1 MNRTYL
7 RGDMYYA
14 DLGRGIGSEQE
25 GYRPVLILQNNT
37 GNKYSPTVI
46 VAAISSKVDAKA
58 KLPTHY
64 LLQAENGLELPSLV
78 LLEQLR
84 TIDKKRLGAYIGH
97 LEEKHIRRINH
108 ALAVSVG
115 LIEEVPENLIICLCP
130 ACANNFYG
138 TGSYYLRRVHPERV
152 EKDIC
157 TYCGQRP
164 GFDYEVIKRKQEA
177 ENDHRQRISA
187 YVSEYPDIV
196 TVPQMCKM
204 LGGISL
210 KTGYRLLKKG
220 EIESFSIGRIYR
232 IPKISILQYLGLNE
246 ESNA

>member
-1 MNRTYL
+1 MKTGGLFYLSLAFILFCCPALHRRHLPPAFQREVIDMNKTYL

-25 GYRPVLILQNNT
+25 GYRPVLIIQNDT

-64 LLQAENGLELPSLV
+64 LLKAENGLELPSLV

-84 TIDKKRLGAYIGH
+84 TIDKKRLETYIGR

-115 LIEEVPENLIICLCP
+115 LIEEVPENLIMCLCP

-138 TGSYYLRRVHPERV
+138 TGSYYLKRVNPAQQER
-152 EKDIC
+152 DIC
-157 TYCGQRP
+157 TYCNQRP
-164 GFDYEVIKRKQEA
+164 GFDYEVVRRKDQ
-177 ENDHRQRISA
+177 
-187 YVSEYPDIV
+187 
-196 TVPQMCKM
+196 
-204 LGGISL
+204 
-210 KTGYRLLKKG
+210 
-220 EIESFSIGRIYR
+220 
-232 IPKISILQYLGLNE
+232 
-246 ESNA
+246 

>member
-1 MNRTYL
+1 MKTRGLFYLSPAFILFCCPVLHRRQQPPAFQREVISKNRTYH

-25 GYRPVLILQNNT
+25 GYRPVLIIQNDT
-37 GNKYSPTVI
+37 GNKHSPTVI

-64 LLQAENGLELPSLV
+64 LLKAENGLELPSLV
-78 LLEQLR
+78 LMEQLR
-84 TIDKKRLGAYIGH
+84 TIDKRRLETYIGH
-97 LEEKHIRRINH
+97 LEEQHIRRLNR

-115 LIEEVPENLIICLCP
+115 LIEETPPNLIMCLCP

-138 TGSYYLRRVHPERV
+138 TGSYYLRRVHPGRV

-164 GFDYEVIKRKQEA
+164 GFDYEVVKKKERK
-177 ENDHRQRISA
+177 
-187 YVSEYPDIV
+187 
-196 TVPQMCKM
+196 
-204 LGGISL
+204 
-210 KTGYRLLKKG
+210 
-220 EIESFSIGRIYR
+220 
-232 IPKISILQYLGLNE
+232 
-246 ESNA
+246 

>member
-1 MNRTYL
+1 MNRTYH

-25 GYRPVLILQNNT
+25 GYRPVLIIQNDT
-37 GNKYSPTVI
+37 GNKHSPTVI

-64 LLQAENGLELPSLV
+64 LLKAENGLELPSLV
-78 LLEQLR
+78 LMEQLR
-84 TIDKKRLGAYIGH
+84 TIDKRRLETYIGH
-97 LEEKHIRRINH
+97 LEEPHIRRLNR

-115 LIEEVPENLIICLCP
+115 LIEETPKNLIMCLCP

-138 TGSYYLRRVHPERV
+138 TGSYYLRRVHPGQV

-177 ENDHRQRISA
+177 E
-187 YVSEYPDIV
+187 
-196 TVPQMCKM
+196 K
-204 LGGISL
+204 
-210 KTGYRLLKKG
+210 
-220 EIESFSIGRIYR
+220 
-232 IPKISILQYLGLNE
+232 
-246 ESNA
+246 

>member
-1 MNRTYL
+1 MDKTYS

-25 GYRPVLILQNNT
+25 GYRPVVIIQNNV
-37 GNKYSPTVI
+37 GNKHSPTVI

-58 KLPTHY
+58 KLSTHY

-97 LEEKHIRRINH
+97 LEEKHIRKINH

-115 LIEEVPENLIICLCP
+115 LIEEVPENLIMCLCP

-138 TGSYYLRRVHPERV
+138 TGSYYLRRVHPDRV

-164 GFDYEVIKRKQEA
+164 GFDYEVVKKKERK
-177 ENDHRQRISA
+177 
-187 YVSEYPDIV
+187 
-196 TVPQMCKM
+196 
-204 LGGISL
+204 
-210 KTGYRLLKKG
+210 
-220 EIESFSIGRIYR
+220 
-232 IPKISILQYLGLNE
+232 
-246 ESNA
+246 

>member
-1 MNRTYL
+1 MNKTYL

-25 GYRPVLILQNNT
+25 GYRPVVIIQNNT

-64 LLQAENGLELPSLV
+64 LLKAQSGLELPSLV

-84 TIDKKRLGAYIGH
+84 TIDKKRLETYIGR
-97 LEEKHIRRINH
+97 LEEKHIRRIDH

-115 LIEEVPENLIICLCP
+115 LIEEVPENLIMCLCP

-138 TGSYYLRRVHPERV
+138 TGSYYLRKVNPAQQKR
-152 EKDIC
+152 DIC
-157 TYCGQRP
+157 TYCSQRP
-164 GFDYEVIKRKQEA
+164 GFEYEVLHRKEHS
-177 ENDHRQRISA
+177 DG
-187 YVSEYPDIV
+187 
-196 TVPQMCKM
+196 K
-204 LGGISL
+204 GGL
-210 KTGYRLLKKG
+210 R
-220 EIESFSIGRIYR
+220 
-232 IPKISILQYLGLNE
+232 
-246 ESNA
+246 

>member
-64 LLQAENGLELPSLV
+64 LLQAENGLGLPSLV

-97 LEEKHIRRINH
+97 LEEKHIRKINH

-115 LIEEVPENLIICLCP
+115 LIEEVPENLIMCLCP

-138 TGSYYLRRVHPERV
+138 TGSYYLRRVHPDRV

-164 GFDYEVIKRKQEA
+164 GFDYEVVRRNGHDNGK
-177 ENDHRQRISA
+177 
-187 YVSEYPDIV
+187 
-196 TVPQMCKM
+196 
-204 LGGISL
+204 GGL
-210 KTGYRLLKKG
+210 R
-220 EIESFSIGRIYR
+220 
-232 IPKISILQYLGLNE
+232 
-246 ESNA
+246 